1 MTAVLRIRAPPRS
14 TQRWFNYSAVSGA
27 GNLRPAARP
36 TGATHPRQQM
46 TASAQGQQG
55 AGRRCSLTR
64 KNPTM
69 LCDRHPDCPQP
80 GDIAQLTRGNSI
92 GADPT
97 DSFVIVEDFPPTGRH
112 LVLNLPVDHPGRA
125 DWAAAVPLADIATL
139 TRLEPAG
146 SRTWAPAPDPDD
158 IQ

>member
-1 MTAVLRIRAPPRS
+1 
-14 TQRWFNYSAVSGA
+14 
-27 GNLRPAARP
+27 
-36 TGATHPRQQM
+36 M

-55 AGRRCSLTR
+55 AGRRCLSHQ
-64 KNPTM
+64 KDHTM

-92 GADPT
+92 GADPG

-125 DWAAAVPLADIATL
+125 DWATAVPLADIASL

>member
-1 MTAVLRIRAPPRS
+1 
-14 TQRWFNYSAVSGA
+14 
-27 GNLRPAARP
+27 
-36 TGATHPRQQM
+36 
-46 TASAQGQQG
+46 
-55 AGRRCSLTR
+55 
-64 KNPTM
+64 M

-80 GDIAQLTRGNSI
+80 GDIAQLARGNSI
-92 GADPT
+92 GADPA

-112 LVLNLPVDHPGRA
+112 LVLNLPCHHPGRA
-125 DWAAAVPLADIATL
+125 DWAAAVPLADIAQL